1 MITLM
6 LAMGSAIPVYAAEGD
21 MVIVTGS
28 IESLG
33 ASSITVQGVTLSVGV
48 GTSIF
53 GESGPLAF
61 ADLDAGMR
69 VVAVGVEQSDGSIL
83 ATLIVVLPEATPEP
97 TETPTNTPTPTDT
110 PTATATPTHTFT
122 PTATLTDTSTPTATP
137 TSTVTPTATL
147 TGTLTPTV
155 TPGPSPTPEPTGTPE
170 PERCHPV
177 ALAISVFFGLE
188 CKDVTELHES
198 GVGFGVIGRAYLTA
212 LASEGQLT
220 PEEAIEMHQ
229 SGTGWGQMMKEFGV
243 HPGGKGLGAIMR
255 GTFDSPLPTPGSG
268 SDDDA
273 NATGALNDGSGP
285 GNSDKAPG
293 HNKDSQDNRPGHGN
307 GNGRDNKP
315 ADKPKKKP

>member
-6 LAMGSAIPVYAAEGD
+6 LVIGSAIPASAAEGD
-21 MVIVTGS
+21 IVVVSGS

-33 ASSITVQGVTLSVGV
+33 ASSITVHGVTLSVGV
-48 GTSIF
+48 GTS
-53 GESGPLAF
+53 
-61 ADLDAGMR
+61 
-69 VVAVGVEQSDGSIL
+69 
-83 ATLIVVLPEATPEP
+83 
-97 TETPTNTPTPTDT
+97 
-110 PTATATPTHTFT
+110 
-122 PTATLTDTSTPTATP
+122 
-137 TSTVTPTATL
+137 
-147 TGTLTPTV
+147 
-155 TPGPSPTPEPTGTPE
+155 E

-188 CKDVTELHES
+188 CVDVTELHES

-229 SGTGWGQMMKEFGV
+229 SGTGWGQMLKEFGI

-255 GTFDSPLPTPGSG
+255 GTFDSPRPTPGSG

-285 GNSDKAPG
+285 GNSDNAPG
-293 HNKDSQDNRPGHGN
+293 HNKDSQGNRTGHGN